1 MPNKRPLVFALTFAA
16 VLTPAITDAKI
27 ICDDGFQVVRGR
39 YVASPYCQD
48 ALVTQV
54 AREHGMETTVAR
66 LRANP
71 NYRREVCRFV
81 GEDAERAVPE
91 LPRTHDGEA
100 DEAIG
105 VTQRKKT
112 DNQVYNTDG

>member
-1 MPNKRPLVFALTFAA
+1 MPSKRPLVFALTFAA

-48 ALVTQV
+48 ALVAQV

-81 GEDAERAVPE
+81 GEDVRIAEYCMNSTGPS
-91 LPRTHDGEA
+91 G
-100 DEAIG
+100 G
-105 VTQRKKT
+105 
-112 DNQVYNTDG
+112 Y